1 MKYGLTRRELE
12 VTDRDKILEILDKCK
27 IVHIAMV
34 DDGEPYVVP
43 LNYGYILE
51 AAAEE
56 GESDQ
61 LTLYLH
67 GALKGRKIDVMRKN
81 PKVFFEMNCDV
92 VPFDGK
98 IACQFGTSYSSI
110 MGRGEAEIL
119 EDVEEKKV
127 GLSLFMKSQTGMDF
141 EFTDKMV
148 SAVSVIRIKVKD
160 YTAKKRPHPLER
172 VAE

>member
-1 MKYGLTRRELE
+1 MKHGLTRRELE
-12 VTDRDKILEILDKCK
+12 VTDKQEIIEILDKCK

-34 DDGEPYVVP
+34 DDGEPYVVA
-43 LNYGYILE
+43 LNYGYTM
-51 AAAEE
+51 
-56 GESDQ
+56 DDDN

-67 GALKGRKIDVMRKN
+67 GALKGRKIDVMRAN

-119 EDVEEKKV
+119 EDVEEKKA

>member
-1 MKYGLTRRELE
+1 MKHGLTRRELE
-12 VTDRDKILEILDKCK
+12 VTDKQEIIEILDKCK

-43 LNYGYILE
+43 LNYGYTMDDE
-51 AAAEE
+51 N
-56 GESDQ
+56 

-119 EDVEEKKV
+119 EDVEEKKA

>member
-1 MKYGLTRRELE
+1 MKRGITRRELE
-12 VTDRDKILEILDKCK
+12 VTDTQEIIEILDKCK

-43 LNYGYILE
+43 LNYGYTM
-51 AAAEE
+51 EE
-56 GESDQ
+56 DQ

-119 EDVEEKKV
+119 EDVEEKKA

>member
-1 MKYGLTRRELE
+1 MMKRGITRRELE
-12 VTDRDKILEILDKCK
+12 VTDTQEIIEILDKCK

-43 LNYGYILE
+43 LNYGYTM
-51 AAAEE
+51 EE
-56 GESDQ
+56 DQ

-98 IACQFGTSYSSI
+98 IACQFGTAYSSI

-119 EDVEEKKV
+119 EDVEEKKA

-160 YTAKKRPHPLER
+160 YTVKKRPHPLER
-172 VAE
+172 VVE

>member
-1 MKYGLTRRELE
+1 MKQGITRRELE
-12 VTDRDKILEILDKCK
+12 VTDKQEMIEILDKCK

-43 LNYGYILE
+43 LNYGYTM
-51 AAAEE
+51 EE
-56 GESDQ
+56 DQ

-119 EDVEEKKV
+119 EDVEEKKA
-127 GLSLFMKSQTGMDF
+127 GLSLFMKGQTGMDF

>member
-1 MKYGLTRRELE
+1 MMKRGITRRELE
-12 VTDRDKILEILDKCK
+12 VTDTQEIIEILDKCK

-43 LNYGYILE
+43 LNYGYTM
-51 AAAEE
+51 EE
-56 GESDQ
+56 DQ

-119 EDVEEKKV
+119 EDVEEKKA